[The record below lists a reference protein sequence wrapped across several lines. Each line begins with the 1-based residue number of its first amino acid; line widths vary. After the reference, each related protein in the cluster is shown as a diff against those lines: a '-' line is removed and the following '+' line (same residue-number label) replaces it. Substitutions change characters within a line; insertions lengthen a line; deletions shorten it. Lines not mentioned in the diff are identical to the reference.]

1 MSSPVGL
8 FATCLADCMRP
19 SVALA
24 AYGLLC
30 DSGAQV
36 FYPPSQTCCGQIAFN
51 SGYNKE
57 TRAIVEKCAAE
68 FATCT
73 QVVMPSGSC
82 CGMLRS
88 AMHDLFSDDAL
99 ELAFGKKCLELSEYL
114 QQVNYQPYKRNT
126 PFTVTYH
133 DSCAGLRELGV
144 KQIPR
149 QLLQKSGVRIIEMA
163 DCEECCGFGGR
174 FSTQFGELST
184 AMATRKCE
192 RIIAVGADAV
202 VMGDV
207 GCILHIEGRL
217 RRMGSDLPVLHWAE
231 VLVGEGA
238 IAPNVPNTTSAA
250 KK

>member
-1 MSSPVGL
+1 MGSPVGL
-8 FATCLADCMRP
+8 FATCLADGVRP

-24 AYGLLC
+24 TYALLC

-36 FYPPSQTCCGQIAFN
+36 FYPPSQTCCGQISFN
-51 SGYNKE
+51 SGYHKE
-57 TRAIVEKCAAE
+57 TRAIIEKCTTE

-82 CGMLRS
+82 CGMLRT
-88 AMHDLFSDDAL
+88 AMGELFSEDDP
-99 ELAFGKKCLELSEYL
+99 EFAFGKKCLELSEYL
-114 QQVNYQPYKRNT
+114 QQVNYQPHQRT
-126 PFTVTYH
+126 DAFSVTYH

-144 KQIPR
+144 KQVPR

-163 DCEECCGFGGR
+163 DAEECCGFGGR
-174 FSTQFGELST
+174 FSTQFGALST

-192 RIIAVGADAV
+192 HIIAANADAV

-207 GCILHIEGRL
+207 GCMVQIEGRL
-217 RRMGSDLPVLHWAE
+217 RRLGSNLPVLHWSE
-231 VLVGEGA
+231 ILVGEGIAGAA
-238 IAPNVPNTTSAA
+238 I